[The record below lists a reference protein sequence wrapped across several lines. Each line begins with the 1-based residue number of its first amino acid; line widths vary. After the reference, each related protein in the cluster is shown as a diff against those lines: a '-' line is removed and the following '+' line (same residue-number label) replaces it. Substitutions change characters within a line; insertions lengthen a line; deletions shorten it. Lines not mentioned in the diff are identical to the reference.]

1 MENTDSPRLILAST
15 SKYRQQLLQRLGF
28 PFGTYAPNLD
38 ETPLAQESPIAT
50 ATRLAQLKA
59 SAAAST
65 HSRSL
70 IIGSD
75 QVAECDGLRLEKPGT
90 RELAMMQLH
99 AASGKTATFHTA
111 VALLNSATGKL
122 QAAVVPTRVRF
133 RELSRSE
140 IDRYVDREPAYDCAG
155 SAKSEGL
162 GIALMETIECDDPTA
177 LIGLPLIALC
187 EMLRNEGFSIP

>member
-28 PFGTYAPNLD
+28 PFATYAPNVD
-38 ETPLAQESPIAT
+38 ETPLAQESSIAT

-70 IIGSD
+70 IVGSD
-75 QVAECDGLRLEKPGT
+75 QVAECDGLRLAKPGT
-90 RELAMMQLH
+90 RELAMLQLR
-99 AASGKTATFHTA
+99 AASGRTATFHTA
-111 VALLNSATGKL
+111 VALLNGATGKL

-133 RELSRSE
+133 RKLSQSE

-177 LIGLPLIALC
+177 LIGLPLITLC
-187 EMLRNEGFSIP
+187 NMLRNEGLSIP